1 MSFPEDCL
9 DLFEASLTLEQGL
22 SPNTLEAY
30 GRDVRRFCVFLS
42 GRGVSSPDG
51 ISRDNIAAY
60 LGSLL
65 EEEKLA
71 STRARAF
78 AAIKSFLKYLLRE
91 GLIKEDVSD
100 GLPVPKRIRPLPR
113 VLTPEDME
121 RLILSVDSKASPRDL
136 RDRAILEILYGS
148 GLRVSELCDLKMSHI
163 VDNGE
168 LLRVTG
174 KGSKDRLIPIGAGA
188 GTALSLYLSNGRT
201 TFADKGKGG
210 DFVFL
215 TRLGRPFTRVGI
227 FKMIRE
233 RAKAC
238 GIDPTMISP
247 HVLRHCFASHL
258 LSNGADLRAIQDMLG
273 HASIDT
279 TQIYTH
285 VDQARISDIH
295 QKFHPR
301 S

>member
-121 RLILSVDSKASPRDL
+121 RLILSVDSKESPRDL

-188 GTALSLYLSNGRT
+188 GTALSLYLSNGRS

>member
-121 RLILSVDSKASPRDL
+121 RLILSVDSKESPRDL

-188 GTALSLYLSNGRT
+188 GTALSLYLSNGRI